1 MYLDNMFPLNALNQ
15 CSIVYFL
22 IKNVFIV
29 FYHLLF
35 WLITDVITDYDHEI
49 LTKRTIMGTYWF
61 FLGFLH
67 TVWI

>member
-61 FLGFLH
+61 F
-67 TVWI
+67 